1 MMSNCEQSI
10 IYDDLLREKFTDFEL
25 EQVLNNARNE
35 TKTEMLQ
42 EQNKQQSEFNE
53 QKKKLEKFYEQKI
66 LDSEKNILSVTEELD
81 NLRVSLT
88 DTRTQLQ
95 DKTQKSAILETEIAN
110 LTEVQSKNEIM
121 QEKIKDLKLQKHNVM
136 KEREQ

>member
-1 MMSNCEQSI
+1 MISNCEQSI

-35 TKTEMLQ
+35 TKTEMLV
-42 EQNKQQSEFNE
+42 EQKKQQFEFNE
-53 QKKKLEKFYEQKI
+53 EKKKLEKFYEQKI
-66 LDSEKNILSVTEELD
+66 LDSEKNIWEVTEELD
-81 NLRVSLT
+81 NLQISLT

-95 DKTQKSAILETEIAN
+95 DKTQKSTILETEIAN
-110 LTEVQSKNEIM
+110 LTEAQTKSETL
-121 QEKIKDLKLQKHNVM
+121 QEKVKDLKVQKHNVM

>member
-35 TKTEMLQ
+35 TKTEMLL

-66 LDSEKNILSVTEELD
+66 LDSEKNIWVVTEELD
-81 NLRVSLT
+81 NLQVSLT

-110 LTEVQSKNEIM
+110 LTEVQSKNETM
-121 QEKIKDLKLQKHNVM
+121 QDKVKDLKLQKHNVM

>member
-1 MMSNCEQSI
+1 MISNCEQSI

-35 TKTEMLQ
+35 TKTEMLV
-42 EQNKQQSEFNE
+42 EQKKQQFEFNE
-53 QKKKLEKFYEQKI
+53 EKKKLEKFYEQKI
-66 LDSEKNILSVTEELD
+66 LDSEKNIWEVTEELD
-81 NLRVSLT
+81 NLQISLT

-95 DKTQKSAILETEIAN
+95 DKTQKSTILETEIAN
-110 LTEVQSKNEIM
+110 LTEAQTKCETM
-121 QEKIKDLKLQKHNVM
+121 QEKVKDLKVQKHNVM

>member
-1 MMSNCEQSI
+1 MISNCEQSI

-35 TKTEMLQ
+35 TKTEMLV
-42 EQNKQQSEFNE
+42 EQKKQQFEFNE
-53 QKKKLEKFYEQKI
+53 EKKKLEKFYEQKI
-66 LDSEKNILSVTEELD
+66 LDSEKNIWEVTEELD
-81 NLRVSLT
+81 NLQISLT

-95 DKTQKSAILETEIAN
+95 DKTQKSTILETEIAN
-110 LTEVQSKNEIM
+110 LTEAQTKSETM
-121 QEKIKDLKLQKHNVM
+121 QEKVKDLKVQKHNVM